1 MRQEA
6 AFSVS
11 RIGDAA
17 LVQKQR
23 AFRTEDA
30 QVLAMLPASETL
42 ATSFFRA
49 LISFVFG
56 RSATSRAPSV
66 LAISVLAFAIQFG
79 CSQPPPT
86 DSAHDRKGSTDSI
99 AGNRNGSGDR
109 ATTPPLTTVAAS
121 GAPNTLAA
129 KWVPPAPL
137 DSARAFGYLQQLCKI
152 GSRTTGTA
160 GMITQQKLLQ
170 DHFEKLG
177 GKVVWQSFT
186 HKHPLNNAPVEVK
199 NMIVQWRPELKE
211 RVLLCSHYDTRPLPD
226 RDPKNPKGLFV
237 GANDGGSST
246 ALLMELGH
254 AMPNLKIN
262 VGVDFVFFDAEELV
276 YTAPNGSSLGDFF
289 IGSTYFAQRLVD
301 EPSDQV
307 YRSGILM
314 DMIGDK
320 DLQIYW
326 EEVGFQN
333 APTVAREVWE
343 IAKQLGIKEFVPKV
357 VHSVRDDHLPLI
369 QIARIPVIDIID
381 FDYPTVASRTRSY
394 WHTMADTP
402 DKCSGDSITK
412 VATVVMEW
420 LKRQPK

>member
-17 LVQKQR
+17 LIQKQKAHRTTDARLLGTLPVSLIRPSLSISGLSISSFAIR
-23 AFRTEDA
+23 AVA
-30 QVLAMLPASETL
+30 IPALAILCGFQPGCSPQSATDHGVGKGPASRDRE
-42 ATSFFRA
+42 S
-49 LISFVFG
+49 
-56 RSATSRAPSV
+56 
-66 LAISVLAFAIQFG
+66 
-79 CSQPPPT
+79 PP
-86 DSAHDRKGSTDSI
+86 A
-99 AGNRNGSGDR
+99 
-109 ATTPPLTTVAAS
+109 LTTVAVS
-121 GAPNTLAA
+121 GSPSPVAA
-129 KWVPPAPL
+129 KWAPPAPL

-152 GSRTTGTA
+152 GSRTTGSA

-199 NMIVQWRPELKE
+199 NMIVQWQPELKE

-254 AMPNLKIN
+254 AMPNLKTN

-276 YTAPNGSSLGDFF
+276 YTAPNGASLGDFF

-301 EPSDQV
+301 EPSDRV

-320 DLQIYW
+320 DLQVYW
-326 EEVGFQN
+326 EEAGFQN

-357 VHSVRDDHLPLI
+357 VHSIRDDHLPLI

-394 WHTMADTP
+394 WHTTADTP
-402 DKCSGDSITK
+402 DKCSGESITK

>member
-79 CSQPPPT
+79 CSQHPPT
-86 DSAHDRKGSTDSI
+86 DSAHDRKGSADSI

-160 GMITQQKLLQ
+160 GMINQQKLLK

>member
-1 MRQEA
+1 
-6 AFSVS
+6 
-11 RIGDAA
+11 
-17 LVQKQR
+17 
-23 AFRTEDA
+23 
-30 QVLAMLPASETL
+30 
-42 ATSFFRA
+42 
-49 LISFVFG
+49 
-56 RSATSRAPSV
+56 
-66 LAISVLAFAIQFG
+66 
-79 CSQPPPT
+79 
-86 DSAHDRKGSTDSI
+86 
-99 AGNRNGSGDR
+99 
-109 ATTPPLTTVAAS
+109 
-121 GAPNTLAA
+121 
-129 KWVPPAPL
+129 
-137 DSARAFGYLQQLCKI
+137 
-152 GSRTTGTA
+152 
-160 GMITQQKLLQ
+160 MITQQKLLQ

-177 GKVVWQSFT
+177 GKVVWQSFN
-186 HKHPLNNAPVEVK
+186 HKHPLNNGPVEVK

-254 AMPNLKIN
+254 AMPNLKTN

-276 YTAPNGSSLGDFF
+276 YTAPNGTSLGDFF
-289 IGSTYFAQRLVD
+289 VGSTYFAQRLVD
-301 EPSDQV
+301 EPSDRV

-320 DLQIYW
+320 DLQVYW

-333 APTVAREVWE
+333 APAVAREVWE

-412 VATVVMEW
+412 VAAVVMEW